1 MQLEFS
7 AADEAFRQ
15 EVRAFV
21 KARLPADIKRKVE
34 LGLRLEHADY
44 VTWFR
49 ILEARGWIT
58 PGWPVEHGGPGWS
71 HLQRYI
77 FDEETLL
84 GGAPR
89 IIASGI
95 QMLGPVLIAFGTPE
109 QKAKYLPD
117 IRHSNTW
124 WAQGFSEPGA
134 GSDLA
139 AVRTAAVLEP
149 DGSHFI
155 VNGHK
160 VWTSYAHWCSMMFA
174 LVRTDPN
181 AAKPQ
186 EGISFVLIDMASPG
200 VEVRPIRMLEGG
212 TDLNECYLDNVRVPV
227 ENLVGEINKGWSY
240 GKYLLGH
247 ERTGIA
253 GIGSCKQQLARA
265 RVLADEQ
272 GLGDDALLQSRLA
285 QFEIE
290 LMALEYTALRMLGA
304 NQRSRV
310 PSVEASMLKVRGTE
324 LRQAIYEL
332 LVEVAGPHAVPFD
345 EAALLGAPG
354 YEQSTPGDA
363 ASPPSVAALAANYLD
378 SRKLSIYGGVN
389 EVQRNLISKAF
400 LAA

>member
-1 MQLEFS
+1 MQLQFTPEQ
-7 AADEAFRQ
+7 EAFRL

-21 KARLPADIKRKVE
+21 QAHLPADIRRKVE

-49 ILEARGWIT
+49 ILQARGWLT
-58 PGWPVEHGGPGWS
+58 PGWPVQHGGPGWD
-71 HLQRYI
+71 HVQRYI

-95 QMLGPVLIAFGTPE
+95 QMLAPVLLAFGTE
-109 QKAKYLPD
+109 AQKQQYLPD
-117 IRHSNTW
+117 ILSSNTW

-139 AVRTAAVLEP
+139 AVRTTAVLEP
-149 DGSHFI
+149 DGRHFV

-174 LVRTDPN
+174 LVKTDPN

-186 EGISFVLIDMASPG
+186 EGISFLLIDMKSPG
-200 VEVRPIRMLEGG
+200 LTVRPIRMLEGG
-212 TDLNECYLDNVRVPV
+212 NDLNECYLDNVRVPV
-227 ENLVGEINKGWSY
+227 DNLVGELHKGWSY

-265 RVLADEQ
+265 RALAEQQ
-272 GLGDDALLQSRLA
+272 GLGEDALLQNKLA
-285 QFEIE
+285 QFEVE
-290 LMALEYTALRMLGA
+290 LMALEFTALRLLSA
-304 NQRSRV
+304 HQQSKT
-310 PSVEASMLKVRGTE
+310 PAVEASMLKVRGTE
-324 LRQAIYEL
+324 LRQAIFET
-332 LVEVAGPHAVPFD
+332 LVDIAGPDAVPFSAEAQFLEHLDAAAQD
-345 EAALLGAPG
+345 ESLVTLGA
-354 YEQSTPGDA
+354 
-363 ASPPSVAALAANYLD
+363 NCLD
-378 SRKLSIYGGVN
+378 SRKLTIYGGTN
-389 EVQRNLISKAF
+389 EVQRNLIAKAT
-400 LAA
+400 LDAY

>member
-1 MQLEFS
+1 MQLQFTPEQ
-7 AADEAFRQ
+7 EAFRL

-21 KARLPADIKRKVE
+21 KTHLPADIRRKVE

-49 ILEARGWIT
+49 ILQARGWLT
-58 PGWPVEHGGPGWS
+58 PGWPVAHGGPGWD
-71 HLQRYI
+71 HVQRYI

-95 QMLGPVLIAFGTPE
+95 QMLAPVLLAFGTE
-109 QKAKYLPD
+109 AQKQQYLPD
-117 IRHSNTW
+117 ILNSNTW

-139 AVRTAAVLEP
+139 AVRTTAVLEP
-149 DGSHFI
+149 DGRHFV

-174 LVRTDPN
+174 LVKTDPN

-186 EGISFVLIDMASPG
+186 EGISFLLIDMKTPG
-200 VEVRPIRMLEGG
+200 LTVRPIRMLEGG
-212 TDLNECYLDNVRVPV
+212 NDLNECYLDNVRVPV
-227 ENLVGEINKGWSY
+227 ENLVGELHKGWSY

-265 RVLADEQ
+265 RALADQQ
-272 GLGDDALLQSRLA
+272 GLGDDALLQNKLM
-285 QFEIE
+285 QFEVE
-290 LMALEYTALRMLGA
+290 LMALEFTALRLLCAHQQSKTLG
-304 NQRSRV
+304 
-310 PSVEASMLKVRGTE
+310 VEASMLKVRGTE
-324 LRQAIYEL
+324 LRQAIYET
-332 LVEVAGPHAVPFD
+332 LVDIAGPDAVPFSA
-345 EAALLGAPG
+345 EAQFLEHL
-354 YEQSTPGDA
+354 DA
-363 ASPPSVAALAANYLD
+363 AAQDESLVSLAANCLD
-378 SRKLSIYGGVN
+378 SRKVTIYGGTN
-389 EVQRNLISKAF
+389 EVQRNLIAKAT
-400 LAA
+400 LDAY

>member
-1 MQLEFS
+1 MKLTFTPEQ
-7 AADEAFRQ
+7 EAFRL

-21 KARLPADIKRKVE
+21 QQNLPANIRRKVE
-34 LGLRLEHADY
+34 LGLRLEHEDY

-49 ILEARGWIT
+49 ILESRGWLT
-58 PGWPVEHGGPGWS
+58 PGWPVAHGGPGWD
-71 HLQRYI
+71 HVQRYI

-95 QMLGPVLIAFGTPE
+95 QMLGPVLIAFGTDE
-109 QKAKYLPD
+109 QKKKYLPD
-117 IRHSNTW
+117 IRQSNTW

-139 AVRTAAVLEP
+139 AVRTTAVLEP
-149 DGSHFI
+149 DGKHFV

-160 VWTSYAHWCSMMFA
+160 VWTSYAQWCSMMFA

-186 EGISFVLIDMASPG
+186 EGISFLLIDMKSPG
-200 VEVRPIRMLEGG
+200 LTVRPIRMLEGG

-227 ENLVGEINKGWSY
+227 ENLVGELHKGWSY

-265 RVLADEQ
+265 RQIAQEQ
-272 GLGDDALLQSRLA
+272 GLESDSILQTKLI
-285 QFEIE
+285 QFEVE
-290 LMALEYTALRMLGA
+290 LMALEYTALRLLSP
-304 NQRSRV
+304 NQQSRT
-310 PSVEASMLKVRGTE
+310 PAVEASMLKVRGTE
-324 LRQAIYEL
+324 LRQAIFET
-332 LVEVAGPHAVPFD
+332 LVDIAGPNAVPFSQEVQFLEHLDQAAVD
-345 EAALLGAPG
+345 ESLV
-354 YEQSTPGDA
+354 S
-363 ASPPSVAALAANYLD
+363 LAANCLD
-378 SRKLSIYGGVN
+378 SRKLTIYGGTN
-389 EVQRNLISKAF
+389 EVQRNMIARAALDAF
-400 LAA
+400 

>member
-1 MQLEFS
+1 MKLEFS
-7 AADEAFRQ
+7 AADEAFRL
-15 EVRAFV
+15 EVREFV
-21 KARLPADIKRKVE
+21 RTRLPADIKRKVE
-34 LGLRLEHADY
+34 LGLRLEHEDY

-49 ILEARGWIT
+49 ILEERGWIT
-58 PGWPVEHGGPGWS
+58 PGWPVEHGGPGWN
-71 HLQRYI
+71 HVQRYI

-95 QMLGPVLIAFGTPE
+95 QMLGPVLITFGTEE
-109 QKAKYLPD
+109 QKRKYLPD

-139 AVRTAAVLEP
+139 AVRTSAVLEP
-149 DGSHFI
+149 DGRHFV

-160 VWTSYAHWCSMMFA
+160 VWTSYAQWCSMMFA
-174 LVRTDPN
+174 LVRTDP

-186 EGISFVLIDMASPG
+186 EGISFLLIDMNSPG

-212 TDLNECYLDNVRVPV
+212 ADLNEVYLDNVRVPV
-227 ENLVGEINKGWSY
+227 ENLVGELNKGWSC

-265 RVLADEQ
+265 RKLSAQQ
-272 GLGDDALLQSRLA
+272 GLDPDPLLQARLA

-290 LMALEYTALRMLGA
+290 LMALEFTALRLLSA
-304 NQRSRV
+304 NQQSRM
-310 PSVEASMLKVRGTE
+310 PAVEASMLKVRGTE
-324 LRQAIYEL
+324 LRQAIYET
-332 LVEVAGPHAVPFD
+332 LVDIAGPDAVPFSLAALQLEHLD
-345 EAALLGAPG
+345 EAVVPEEL
-354 YEQSTPGDA
+354 
-363 ASPPSVAALAANYLD
+363 VALAANFLD
-378 SRKLSIYGGVN
+378 SRKITIYGGTS
-389 EVQRNLISKAF
+389 EVQRNLIAR
-400 LAA
+400 AAMDA

>member
-1 MQLEFS
+1 MRLTFS
-7 AADEAFRQ
+7 PAEEVFRQ

-21 KARLPADIKRKVE
+21 KERLPADIKRKVE

-49 ILEARGWIT
+49 ILEARGWLT
-58 PGWPVEHGGPGWS
+58 PGWPVEHGGPGWT
-71 HLQRYI
+71 HVQRYI
-77 FDEETLL
+77 FDEETML

-109 QKAKYLPD
+109 QKARYLPD
-117 IRHSNTW
+117 IRQSNTW

-139 AVRTAAVLEP
+139 AVRTTAVLEP
-149 DGSHFI
+149 DGRHFV

-174 LVRTDPN
+174 LVRTDPD

-186 EGISFVLIDMASPG
+186 EGISFLLIDMNSPG

-227 ENLVGEINKGWSY
+227 ENLVGELHEGWSY

-265 RVLADEQ
+265 RALAGGQ
-272 GLGDDALLQSRLA
+272 GLEQDPVLQSRLA

-290 LMALEYTALRMLGA
+290 LMALEFTALRLLSP
-304 NQRSRV
+304 NQQSRV
-310 PSVEASMLKVRGTE
+310 PAVEASMLKVRGTE

-332 LVEVAGPHAVPFD
+332 LVEIAGPHAVPFD
-345 EAALLGAPG
+345 EAALLGDAG
-354 YEQSTPGDA
+354 HDADA
-363 ASPPSVAALAANYLD
+363 ASPPELGALAANYLD
-378 SRKLSIYGGVN
+378 ARKLSIYGGVN

-400 LAA
+400 LSA